1 MSIISA
7 SGKAYQH
14 NYNQNILFF
23 LLLFCTLM
31 PLAGQNS
38 ENDILSNKKH
48 TADIKE
54 LLKTAWENSSEAK
67 QVKAAYAEACIT
79 YNLQN
84 LDRYP
89 QFSIYLPQTIMPS
102 SGANTYILGQSV
114 TQEGHAL
121 LKSAAGVNL
130 KQKLPGDGSISV
142 GTSYTMSKVWD
153 QANYLQGPSISL
165 EIQQP
170 LGPGAFSSNDD
181 PDKKKAQLSLEKA
194 EIEYNS
200 ACASFMLHV
209 IGILKTQNV
218 AALSCQYYE
227 MSQKSCEET
236 HEENE
241 LHKKQER
248 ISAVKYWE
256 SERALLSAERNTAKA
271 RFELDAAIAS
281 CTSLLG
287 VDSTN
292 ISITSE
298 ALDDFTKVLSAAGIG
313 IDIQSGVSNEQRS
326 LRNQA
331 MTVFQDSRKDG
342 SSHAPIV
349 SLSFSAAPDYDSY
362 YYYSDWK
369 HSWAQLLENPY
380 LWDISISLNIKYS
393 INTLKEKKLRNTLYQ
408 TQMEAIQNSLDDLK
422 KKQALERIRLIEQI
436 KSSNAYRESLTR
448 GRAQEIQNSEDC
460 DALYV
465 KGLITAAE
473 YFAGKAEAIAFEKE
487 LAEAD
492 WEYIE
497 SSLQLVILDGSNR
510 DCNFIDNLFREN

>member
-7 SGKAYQH
+7 SGEAYQH
-14 NYNQNILFF
+14 NYNRNILFF
-23 LLLFCTLM
+23 LLFFFTLM
-31 PLAGQNS
+31 PLAGQNL
-38 ENDILSNKKH
+38 ERDILSNKKH
-48 TADIKE
+48 TAEIEE

-67 QVKAAYAEACIT
+67 QVKAAYAEACIL

-89 QFSIYLPQTIMPS
+89 QFSIYLPQTIIPS
-102 SGANTYILGQSV
+102 SGANTYILRQSV
-114 TQEGHAL
+114 TQEGRTV
-121 LKSAAGVNL
+121 LKSAAGVKL
-130 KQKLPGDGSISV
+130 KQKLPGDGSISAD
-142 GTSYTMSKVWD
+142 TSYTMSKVWD
-153 QANYLQGPSISL
+153 QTNYLQWPSISL

-170 LGPGAFSSNDD
+170 LGPGAFSSNND
-181 PDKKKAQLSLEKA
+181 PDKKKSQLALEKA
-194 EIEYNS
+194 EIEYCS
-200 ACASFMLHV
+200 AYASFILHV

-218 AALSCQYYE
+218 AAFSCQYYE

-236 HEENE
+236 HQENE
-241 LHKKQER
+241 LLKKQER
-248 ISAVKYWE
+248 ISAVEFWK

-287 VDSTN
+287 VESTN

-298 ALDDFTKVLSAAGIG
+298 ALEKYSKVLSAAGIG
-313 IDIQSGVSNEQRS
+313 IDIQPGVSNEQRS
-326 LRNQA
+326 LQNQA
-331 MTVFQDSRKDG
+331 MTVLQDSRKDK

-349 SLSFSAAPDYDSY
+349 SLSLSAAPDYNSY
-362 YYYSDWK
+362 YYYSDWNQ
-369 HSWAQLLENPY
+369 SWAQLLENPY
-380 LWDISISLNIKYS
+380 PWDVSISLNIKYS
-393 INTLKEKKLRNTLYQ
+393 IKTLKEKKLRNTLYQ
-408 TQMEAIQNSLDDLK
+408 TQMVTIQNSLNDLK

-436 KSSNAYRESLTR
+436 KSSNAYRESLSR

-460 DALYV
+460 DALYA
-465 KGLITAAE
+465 KGLITTAE

-497 SSLQLVILDGSNR
+497 TCLQLMILDGSNR
-510 DCNFIDNLFREN
+510 DCNF